1 MKLMID
7 SLFQVVKYFKFTS
20 VQVEV
25 GSTQSQLVAFS
36 PRNPLGFVTS

>member
-36 PRNPLGFVTS
+36 PRNPLEFVTP